1 MSRGGQSYLK
11 SNADV
16 VLTNYF
22 CPKRNSDKL
31 NNDLLKNNANEAK
44 ADKKTVAM

>member
-16 VLTNYF
+16 ALVDDF
-22 CPKRNSDKL
+22 CPKSNSDKL

-44 ADKKTVAM
+44 GDKKTVAM